1 MDEALKARL
10 KEQAVQVCSCLG
22 ALMEVGVA
30 VHVLDRLEPTDIIAP
45 GLIVAGAPGMVS
57 GRFGLYAFYGVQGG
71 WEAIPPFTPLKSEDL
86 LKKLVGH
93 TAAFNA
99 LSVSEPG
106 ADVSMV
112 RNIWLQALGDALHL

>member
-1 MDEALKARL
+1 MDEAHKSRL
-10 KEQAVQVCSCLG
+10 REQAVQVCSCLG

-45 GLIVAGAPGMVS
+45 GLIVAGAPGGVS

-71 WEAIPPFTPLKSEDL
+71 WEAVPPLTPIKGDML
-86 LKKLVGH
+86 LKKLAGH

-99 LSVSEPG
+99 LSVSTPG
-106 ADVSMV
+106 ADVSVV
-112 RNIWLQALGDALHL
+112 RDIWLQALGDVLHP